1 MVKWILTVSISLLD
15 GHMAIVYYI
24 IDKKKKILIQSYIVK
39 YFLKIKKCS
48 YKIYWSAL
56 FTDHAERDKFVSC
69 AYLKL
74 N

>member
-15 GHMAIVYYI
+15 GHMAIVYCI

-56 FTDHAERDKFVSC
+56 FTDYAERDKFVSC